1 MNGLYACAACGHK
14 SEAGRMWNLD
24 RKVTSGKLEVL
35 CGRDSH
41 EARKR
46 GYRVFRL
53 AETLRRDAEREAELA
68 RIRSGREK
76 FFARFGNV
84 RLADAFKKASE
95 SANGNGNGHAPAVP
109 VLPAPEIQEA
119 TI

>member
-1 MNGLYACAACGHK
+1 MSDMFACGICGHK
-14 SEAGRMWNLD
+14 AAADRMWNLD

-46 GYRVFRL
+46 GYRVFRF
-53 AETLRRDAEREAELA
+53 AETLRRDAERGAELA
-68 RIRSGREK
+68 RARSEREK
-76 FFARFGNV
+76 FFARFGST

-95 SANGNGNGHAPAVP
+95 SANGNGHAPAAP
-109 VLPAPEIQEA
+109 VLPASEIQEA
-119 TI
+119 TK